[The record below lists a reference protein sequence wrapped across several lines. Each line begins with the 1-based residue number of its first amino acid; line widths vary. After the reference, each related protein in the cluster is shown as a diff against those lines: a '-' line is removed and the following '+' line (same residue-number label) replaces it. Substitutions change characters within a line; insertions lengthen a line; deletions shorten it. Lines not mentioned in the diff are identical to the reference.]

1 MAKPNNGLIT
11 ETNGQY
17 YAGSQSFTT
26 TSSQASFTTT
36 FNTDLVFG
44 AYSPNTSDY
53 GLNNFVL
60 YTSASGLP
68 GTFTEYISAYTVV
81 DNVIT
86 LGTALPAN
94 SYLVVQLKSNSG
106 GNYGNENAF
115 GDAVENNYGGY
126 AYVTLNDV
134 INNFLVA
141 YVGAGKLISD
151 VKRTDVIFHAKRG
164 LQEFS
169 YDTLKSIKSQELSIP
184 PSLSVILP
192 QDYVN
197 YVKMSWVDQ
206 LGVKHQ
212 ILPTQL
218 TSNPY
223 TTPLQDNEGVPIQ
236 DNYEENLQG
245 SSQTEERWEVANTR
259 LINNIASLADY
270 NNGLDP
276 NNQYWDNGNFYGR
289 AYGLDPQNANIN
301 GTFTVNEREGKIS
314 FSSDLVNKLII
325 LEYISDGLAYDMDT
339 KVPKM
344 AEEAMYLH
352 LVYSILA
359 TRANQPEYV
368 VQRFKRER
376 SAALRNAK
384 IRLSNIKLSE
394 IVQVMRG
401 KSKWIKH

>member
-197 YVKMSWVDQ
+197 YVKISWVDQ

-359 TRANQPEYV
+359 TKANQPEYV

>member
-245 SSQTEERWEVANTR
+245 SSQTEERWEVANTK

-270 NNGLDP
+270 NNGLDS

>member
-1 MAKPNNGLIT
+1 MAQPNNGLIT
-11 ETNGQY
+11 ETNSQY
-17 YAGSQSFTT
+17 YAGSQSFTAT
-26 TSSQASFTTT
+26 NGQIAFTST
-36 FNTDLVFG
+36 FNTNLVFG
-44 AYSPNTSDY
+44 SYNPNTSDY

-60 YTSASGLP
+60 YTSGSGLP
-68 GTFTEYISAYTVV
+68 GTFGEYTLPYTVV

-86 LGTALPAN
+86 LATGLSAN
-94 SYLVVQLKSNSG
+94 SYLVIQLKSNSG

-126 AYVTLNDV
+126 SYVTLNDI

-141 YVGAGKLISD
+141 YVGAGKLILD
-151 VKRTDVIFHAKRG
+151 VKRTDVVFHAKRG

-169 YDTLKSIKSQELSIP
+169 YDTLKSIKSQELNVP
-184 PSLSVILP
+184 PSLSVVIP
-192 QDYVN
+192 QDFVN
-197 YVKMSWVDQ
+197 YVKMSWVDN

-212 ILPTQL
+212 IYPTQL

-223 TTPLQDNEGVPIQ
+223 TTPLQDNEGVPVQ

-245 SSQTEERWEVANTR
+245 SSQTEERWDTANTR
-259 LINNIASLADY
+259 LINNIASLNDY
-270 NNGLDP
+270 NKGLDS
-276 NNQYWDNGNFYGR
+276 NNAIWDNGNFFGR
-289 AYGLDPQNANIN
+289 AYGLDPQNANVN
-301 GTFTVNEREGKIS
+301 GWFTINEREGKIS
-314 FSSDLVNKLII
+314 FSSDLVGALII

-368 VQRFKRER
+368 VQRFKREK

-401 KSKWIKH
+401 QSKWIKH